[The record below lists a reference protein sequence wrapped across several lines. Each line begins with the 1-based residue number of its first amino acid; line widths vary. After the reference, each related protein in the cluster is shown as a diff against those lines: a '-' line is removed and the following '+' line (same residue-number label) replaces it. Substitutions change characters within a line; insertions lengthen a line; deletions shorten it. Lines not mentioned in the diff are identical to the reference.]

1 MLATTNVN
9 IRCFT
14 QENAP
19 VMHQFSAANKRDV
32 EYGYDSNG
40 ELDPF
45 YDAVDVIVEHL
56 EDDIPHVESL
66 GTLYVTETPPE
77 VSTELSNTPSNKVE
91 ISAMNLAQLNVDL
104 ESKELPRQGNTSA
117 LS

>member
-66 GTLYVTETPPE
+66 GTLFVTETHPE
-77 VSTELSNTPSNKVE
+77 AAMDFLRTRSNE
-91 ISAMNLAQLNVDL
+91 A
-104 ESKELPRQGNTSA
+104 
-117 LS
+117 